1 MGQSAPTTQ
10 KSNLLPYDYVK
21 ANQIIAIEEAEGCRV
36 ISTAAISIETY
47 HELSRYL
54 NQDFKM
60 EICDADRFD
69 ELLTG
74 IFSTGNGS
82 ATL

>member
-1 MGQSAPTTQ
+1 MAQLASTTQ

-21 ANQIIAIEEAEGCRV
+21 ANQIIALQEAEGCRV

-60 EICDADRFD
+60 ILDK
-69 ELLTG
+69 L
-74 IFSTGNGS
+74 IY
-82 ATL
+82 